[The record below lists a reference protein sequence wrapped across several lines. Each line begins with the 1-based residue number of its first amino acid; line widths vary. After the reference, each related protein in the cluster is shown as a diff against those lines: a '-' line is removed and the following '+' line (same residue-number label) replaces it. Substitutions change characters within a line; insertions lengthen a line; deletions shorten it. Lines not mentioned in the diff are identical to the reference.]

1 MQTMMISQPRGRA
14 IRGQSW
20 VGLECCS
27 RSQRG
32 LGPASGTFP
41 AKVQGLNIS
50 GHVGCSLWPA
60 CMRAQLLSRVRLFV
74 TPQIIACQAPLSM
87 GFSRQEYWSGLL
99 LPTPKDLLNPG
110 TEPVP
115 PALAGGFFT
124 TEPSEK
130 FTVSVAATW
139 IPHVTWKLTQT
150 TCKQM
155 SVAVWQ

>member
-1 MQTMMISQPRGRA
+1 M
-14 IRGQSW
+14 
-20 VGLECCS
+20 GLEGCS

-50 GHVGCSLWPA
+50 GHVGCSLWRA
-60 CMRAQLLSRVRLFV
+60 CMPAQLLSCVQLFV

-99 LPTPKDLLNPG
+99 LPTPEDLPNPEI
-110 TEPVP
+110 EPVP
-115 PALAGGFFT
+115 PALTGGFFT

-130 FTVSVAATW
+130 FTVSVAATQ
-139 IPHVTWKLTQT
+139 IPHVTLKLTQT

-155 SVAVWQ
+155 DVALWQ